1 MAVNKA
7 IRKPQLTRVTNDSQ
21 LIGAVNALT
30 ESMQLFT
37 GQNSDKL
44 ERAVTLK
51 DLANSGFSVNLGAGD
66 GSVTVDVPPTNDEP
80 DMSVPPAM
88 TGVTFSATFNN
99 ILIFWNPAGYK
110 NHAYV
115 EVWIAAPT
123 KTAGSTT
130 TPTVVTDANLHGI
143 CTTTAYYVSV
153 LPGDSWRI
161 WLRNVSKQGVSGP
174 WYSIDGNVVDVPAD
188 PAYIIDKISGEIR
201 ESDLYAD
208 LGTKIDDTAKRS
220 IEAAAELVVHAN
232 QISTNAAELVVHAD
246 QISTNAADLVVQAA
260 NIAKHETVI
269 AQHTTSIAAANS
281 AISSLQT
288 ISTGHGNEIASIEST
303 ISSHGSSISSIQ
315 QVAATQA
322 GQITTIQSNI
332 STAQAD
338 ITSIKQVN
346 TTQDSTIATMQTT
359 LDSHGSSITSIQQ
372 INATQSGQISSI
384 LTSISTAQ
392 SDITS
397 IKQINSDQDK
407 TLATISDTLTSHGS
421 SISSIQAVNTT
432 QAGQISTIQTNIST
446 AQADIT
452 AIKQVNTT
460 QDSTLATVQS
470 TINSH
475 GSSITSI
482 QQVNTT
488 QSGQIS
494 SILTSIDSINGSITN
509 IQQVNSS
516 QDSTIAS
523 QGSTISSHG
532 SSISNLNS
540 ITTTHTGQISTI
552 NSTLSSHGTSISNAT
567 SIATDA
573 NNLIRASYTVKIDAG
588 GAVSG
593 FGLSTDGTSS
603 LFLIRADRFAIA
615 EPGSAAITAT
625 EGRIPFIVSNGQV
638 LIKNA
643 AIDQAFIKTIVA
655 SQITADYIN
664 ALTLSAVR
672 ITGGTL
678 NIGNNFVV
686 DGTGNVTM
694 NSATLVGV
702 ARSSNYTA
710 GSAGWLL
717 RQDGWAELNNVVVR
731 GTVYASAGSFA
742 GTVYAEK
749 LVGGAYT
756 RKVYASNTNAD
767 VSSPSP
773 STWYTAKRITVAR
786 AMGVARAISI
796 SGGFAHVTLSI
807 TVQGGGSNATDGS
820 ASCVLEARIV
830 RDGSTVLASKQTS
843 TDIALIVGPSGGQ
856 STASKKVSVGAGLYG
871 SVPGDGAT
879 HYFDLQYRFVS
890 SASSAASVGVS
901 IGSDSSDAALV
912 EMYIES
918 GDLA

>member
-1 MAVNKA
+1 MAVSKA

-21 LIGAVNALT
+21 LVGAVNALT
-30 ESMQLFT
+30 ESMQLFA

-66 GSVTVDVPPTNDEP
+66 SSVTVTVPPTNDEP
-80 DMSVPPAM
+80 DMSTPPAM
-88 TGVTFSATFNN
+88 TGVSFSATFNN

-161 WLRNVSKQGVSGP
+161 WLRNVSKQGVVGP
-174 WYSIDGNVVDVPAD
+174 WYSLDGNVVDVPAD

-220 IEAAAELVVHAN
+220 IQAAAELVVHAN
-232 QISTNAAELVVHAD
+232 QISTNAADLVVHAA
-246 QISTNAADLVVQAA
+246 S
-260 NIAKHETVI
+260 IAKHETVI

-303 ISSHGSSISSIQ
+303 IASHGASISSIQ
-315 QVAATQA
+315 QVNTTQT

-359 LDSHGSSITSIQQ
+359 LNSHGASITSIQQ
-372 INATQSGQISSI
+372 INTTQTGQISSI
-384 LTSISTAQ
+384 LTNISTAQ
-392 SDITS
+392 ADITS
-397 IKQINSDQDK
+397 IKQVNEDQDE
-407 TLATISDTLTSHGS
+407 TIATISDTLTSHGS
-421 SISSIQAVNTT
+421 SISSIQAINTT
-432 QAGQISTIQTNIST
+432 QAGQISTIQSSIST

-475 GSSITSI
+475 GASITSI

-488 QSGQIS
+488 QGGQIS
-494 SILTSIDSINGSITN
+494 SILTSIDTINGSITN

-523 QGSTISSHG
+523 HGTTISSHG
-532 SSISNLNS
+532 SSISSLNS
-540 ITTTHTGQISTI
+540 ITTTHTGQIATM
-552 NSTLSSHGTSISNAT
+552 NSTLTSHGTSISSVS
-567 SIATDA
+567 SIANSADS
-573 NNLIRASYTVKIDAG
+573 LIKASHVVKIDAG

-615 EPGSAAITAT
+615 EPGSASITAT

-655 SQITADYIN
+655 SKITADYIN
-664 ALTLSAVR
+664 TLTLNAVK
-672 ITGGTL
+672 ITGGTM

-686 DGTGNVTM
+686 DGSGNVTM

-717 RQDGWAELNNVVVR
+717 RQDGWAELNNVIVR
-731 GTVYASAGSFA
+731 GTVYASAGEFA
-742 GTVYAEK
+742 GAVYAEK
-749 LVGGAYT
+749 LVGGAF
-756 RKVYASNTNAD
+756 NAKMYRSD
-767 VSSPSP
+767 TTSVNNPSSTT
-773 STWYTAKRITVAR
+773 TWYTAKRVAVTR
-786 AMGVARAISI
+786 GMAVSRVISF
-796 SGGFAHVTLSI
+796 SGSFATAAVSVTI
-807 TVQGGGSNATDGS
+807 QGGGSGVTDGS
-820 ASCVLEARIV
+820 QSMTVEARV
-830 RDGSTVLASKQTS
+830 LRDGSTVEATARSAVS
-843 TDIALIVGPSGGQ
+843 VSGSVGPSGGQ
-856 STASKKVSVGAGLYG
+856 SFFSDTTEFGCGCTAQ
-871 SVPGDGAT
+871 VPADNAT
-879 HYFDLQYRFVS
+879 HYYDLQYRFVS
-890 SASSAASVGVS
+890 RSSTGSSSSSWS
-901 IGSDSSDAALV
+901 ISSGSSNACV
-912 EMYIES
+912 VNMYIES